1 LLLAPTMLHGQTGFT
16 PCKDVAT
23 FKKQYAEASKKLA
36 TLRST
41 FVQEKSISML
51 KNKLVSHGE
60 FCFKKKDKLRMEF
73 TKPYSYLFILNGDK
87 VFISDNQKQSE
98 ASTSSNKLFKKISQ
112 ITISSVSGDILSS
125 KEFTCQILESNSQ
138 YLLKLSPTSNEIK
151 DFFRQFLIFISKN
164 DHLVEKIEMAETS
177 GDNTTI
183 TFKDKQVNI
192 PLSDALFSLK

>member
-1 LLLAPTMLHGQTGFT
+1 MLHGQTGFT